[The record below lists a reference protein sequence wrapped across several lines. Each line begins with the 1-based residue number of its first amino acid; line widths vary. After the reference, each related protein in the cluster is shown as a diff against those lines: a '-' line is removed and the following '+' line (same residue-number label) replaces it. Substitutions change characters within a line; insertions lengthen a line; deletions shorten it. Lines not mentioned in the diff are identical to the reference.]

1 MKIVNK
7 KNIVPV
13 ICVTYTFV
21 SVSLTAFEVLVTG
34 KVSPAQLN
42 LFLFLI
48 FSILGV
54 GVLSQHYRL
63 ERFSPV
69 GMLLIQYLCAI
80 GVIFIGTKIAAC
92 FVDIHPNGLRDL
104 ILSFSV
110 PYVIGAAIYYIS
122 LWLEVN
128 RQNQIIR
135 KIKES
140 GKKKDC

>member
-7 KNIVPV
+7 KNIVSV

-21 SVSLTAFEVLVTG
+21 SISLTVLEVLVSGT
-34 KVSPAQLN
+34 VSPAQLN

-69 GMLLIQYLCAI
+69 AMLLIQYLCAI

>member
-34 KVSPAQLN
+34 KISPAQLN

-69 GMLLIQYLCAI
+69 GMLLIQYLCAVAI
-80 GVIFIGTKIAAC
+80 IIAGTKIASC
-92 FVDIHPNGLRDL
+92 FAYIHPHGLQDL

-110 PYVIGAAIYYIS
+110 PYAIGAAIYYIS
-122 LWLEVN
+122 LWLEVR
-128 RQNQIIR
+128 RQNQILQE
-135 KIKES
+135 IKKD

>member
-7 KNIVPV
+7 KNIVSV

-21 SVSLTAFEVLVTG
+21 SISLTVLEVLVSGT
-34 KVSPAQLN
+34 VSPAQLN

-69 GMLLIQYLCAI
+69 AMLLIQYLCAI
-80 GVIFIGTKIAAC
+80 LSL
-92 FVDIHPNGLRDL
+92 IH
-104 ILSFSV
+104 I
-110 PYVIGAAIYYIS
+110 
-122 LWLEVN
+122 
-128 RQNQIIR
+128 
-135 KIKES
+135 
-140 GKKKDC
+140 

>member
-7 KNIVPV
+7 KNIVSV
-13 ICVTYTFV
+13 VCITYTFV
-21 SVSLTAFEVLVTG
+21 SVSLTTFEIIINKAINPT
-34 KVSPAQLN
+34 QLN

-69 GMLLIQYLCAI
+69 TMLLIQYLCAI
-80 GVIFIGTKIAAC
+80 AIIFIGTKTAAC
-92 FVDIHPNGLRDL
+92 FADIHPDGFRDL
-104 ILSFSV
+104 TLSFSV
-110 PYVIGAAIYYIS
+110 PYAIGAVIYYIS
-122 LWLEVN
+122 LWLEVR
-128 RQNQIIR
+128 RQNQII
-135 KIKES
+135 KKMKES